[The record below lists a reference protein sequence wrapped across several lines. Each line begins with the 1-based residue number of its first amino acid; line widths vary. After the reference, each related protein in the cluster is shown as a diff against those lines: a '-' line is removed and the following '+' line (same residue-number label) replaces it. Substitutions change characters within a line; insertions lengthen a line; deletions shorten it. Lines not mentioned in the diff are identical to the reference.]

1 MLLINNKYEIIFN
14 LGRNLENY
22 IKLNTSNAKFDV
34 KMNYNYTEYNF
45 IIKIVEYNI
54 IINFKDKLLINC
66 KIDENYFTSIK
77 VHSLNNSDVFWDYK
91 ESINERI
98 KLFDTTFRSVGHW
111 YEV

>member
-45 IIKIVEYNI
+45 I
-54 IINFKDKLLINC
+54 
-66 KIDENYFTSIK
+66 S
-77 VHSLNNSDVFWDYK
+77 
-91 ESINERI
+91 
-98 KLFDTTFRSVGHW
+98 
-111 YEV
+111 